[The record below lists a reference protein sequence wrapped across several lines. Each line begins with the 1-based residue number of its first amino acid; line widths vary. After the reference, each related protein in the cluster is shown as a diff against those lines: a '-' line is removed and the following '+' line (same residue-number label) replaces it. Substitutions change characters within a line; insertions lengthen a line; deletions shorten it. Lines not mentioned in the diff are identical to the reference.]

1 MRPWLFKERLFVT
14 AWKKQQECVLGTF
27 ARANAQVFSSVLEI
41 SVKRSVMQ
49 TRATATGYQFEN
61 VLISNSN
68 TIFWWGL
75 LLGYATVKQINEII
89 QKLIFYTSLRYCDEF
104 DVTFLLRNLAA
115 AITFPK
121 KQSKR
126 GSSDQRFFYGAKGK
140 LFLQYKVSP
149 TFHFCISRFFALWIQ
164 S

>member
-1 MRPWLFKERLFVT
+1 M
-14 AWKKQQECVLGTF
+14 
-27 ARANAQVFSSVLEI
+27 
-41 SVKRSVMQ
+41 
-49 TRATATGYQFEN
+49 
-61 VLISNSN
+61 
-68 TIFWWGL
+68 
-75 LLGYATVKQINEII
+75 GYATVKQINEII

-140 LFLQYKVSP
+140 LFLQHRGNPYRDFSLKVSS
-149 TFHFCISRFFALWIQ
+149 TEENRYRDFLFKLKVSSTGENLWIFHSKSKFPVQGKKFFRSNPKSPVQGKSLYCRVFQ
-164 S
+164 SARFCRI